1 MDKYILK
8 GFALILFG
16 ILLCIGGEG
25 INHTVLSSFS
35 DFPFSLAGVVI
46 GAFGLMMIFSKEE

>member
-16 ILLCIGGEG
+16 ILLCVGGEG
-25 INHTVLSSFS
+25 INSTVLSNFG
-35 DFPFSLAGVVI
+35 DFPFSLAGVI
-46 GAFGLMMIFSKEE
+46 TGAFGLMMIFSKEE